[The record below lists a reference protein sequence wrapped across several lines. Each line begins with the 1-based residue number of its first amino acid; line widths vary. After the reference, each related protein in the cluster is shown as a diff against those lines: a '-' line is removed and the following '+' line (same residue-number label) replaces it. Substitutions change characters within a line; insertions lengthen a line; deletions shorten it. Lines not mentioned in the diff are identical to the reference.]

1 MGRRGAVLPSD
12 RGLRLGL
19 LPGEVMVR
27 RREVAWRVLHPG
39 VVGQVRPS
47 GLQARAWDR
56 RQDRVQEMLAKCRG
70 GQGLQDF
77 EVLVPVLRE
86 RGPDPKRVRA
96 RDRVQPVQDQDQV
109 QDQVQDQMQE
119 GSAWRLG
126 WALALQRQM
135 PEQVRDYRVEGEV
148 RDHRVEECR
157 VV

>member
-1 MGRRGAVLPSD
+1 
-12 RGLRLGL
+12 
-19 LPGEVMVR
+19 
-27 RREVAWRVLHPG
+27 
-39 VVGQVRPS
+39 
-47 GLQARAWDR
+47 
-56 RQDRVQEMLAKCRG
+56 MLAKCRG

-109 QDQVQDQMQE
+109 QDQVQDQDQMQDQVQDQMQE

-135 PEQVRDYRVEGEV
+135 PEQVRD
-148 RDHRVEECR
+148 HRVEER
-157 VV
+157 QVVQE